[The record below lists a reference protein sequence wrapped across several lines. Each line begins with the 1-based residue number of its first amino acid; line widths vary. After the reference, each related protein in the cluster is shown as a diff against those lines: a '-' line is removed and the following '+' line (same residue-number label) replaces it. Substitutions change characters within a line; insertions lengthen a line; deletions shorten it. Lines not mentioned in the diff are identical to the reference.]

1 MPGEV
6 DDGGGSA
13 RPKITEGS
21 TSSRPLLGEIHAKQT
36 PEPVNESA
44 RFRLLGIQH
53 SMFHCFMQLRP
64 RLVLPCEPSV
74 NHGLRLVDI
83 LEQVWI
89 AHIPVSVAGPAVAQP
104 RLALKA
110 HEAAVQ
116 AGSARLNEESAAWA
130 RWMSEHPAWDPGVWG
145 ALDAEEK
152 RLRAKAGP
160 GTPPRSVS
168 TWRDERASD
177 GARRALF
184 RKGIIYGVA
193 QPALNRLWKTA

>member
-1 MPGEV
+1 MPAATRSPAHP
-6 DDGGGSA
+6 DGLFG
-13 RPKITEGS
+13 
-21 TSSRPLLGEIHAKQT
+21 
-36 PEPVNESA
+36 
-44 RFRLLGIQH
+44 
-53 SMFHCFMQLRP
+53 QLIGWR
-64 RLVLPCEPSV
+64 
-74 NHGLRLVDI
+74 N
-83 LEQVWI
+83 EQVWI